1 MSADTHPEPVTR
13 AWQRA
18 LACLFLIFSGTV
30 NATVPEWNTH
40 DFRVRAWGVAE
51 GLPGNHVSAL
61 AQDAD
66 GFLWL
71 ATLTGVVR
79 FDGHRFQ
86 TFDASG
92 GELPSSRF
100 TALDIGPSGRLW
112 IGSEQG
118 HLIVRENGRFRVV
131 VPPHYPGHEVGEIAE
146 AADGSVWFTQGLTPR
161 EQERSTLFHWI
172 EGKTALRQDLESSFR
187 RYPRAREYNAL
198 DEPGGTLTLENR
210 FPELVLVRDADSA
223 VWARSFG
230 GSSVRLADGTADPVG
245 PGSTP
250 VLMFANAGLH
260 ARSGPAGVDIVALP
274 GGERLATL
282 PHDPERLR
290 GVWLR
295 DRRGLLWV
303 SVRDGLEAWAPGA
316 SAPLFTLHM
325 DSLVH
330 EMIEDREG
338 TLWLATRTRGLLQ
351 LTPHPVRH
359 FGPEQG
365 LPLPARLWKLP
376 DGRSVMSM
384 QLLEQKERDG
394 LHVMLALRPDGGVPQ
409 QEVLTSWLLET
420 GERPEWSADSSFGVL
435 WRGPEGRVRRVN
447 QSTAMIYRD
456 PYRADRVCGFGLTV
470 FCLRISGTAPPEQIA
485 EWALVAQTP
494 LLFDADGGLWLGTA
508 EGLHHLI
515 GDQQTTFTPDDGLP
529 VPDVRALLRGP
540 GNTLWIA
547 SYGGGLVHFDGQR
560 FKAIDQRAGLLDN
573 ALSGILA
580 DDHGAFW
587 LAGNRGIQ
595 RVLVSD
601 LEDLLAGRVARIPA
615 VLYGREH
622 GIDNP
627 ETTGAFSALAFGPY
641 LYFSTFGGLVRIDPE
656 RVAALEATPPSAYL
670 LDEHGNPLGGSGQG
684 WILDQ
689 GRRDLSLR
697 YTAIHMATGDN
708 LRFRYRLLG
717 LDDVW
722 VDGDGEREARFSRLP
737 PGDYQFEVQARHAG
751 GPWVSAPLPA
761 SIEVVPLWW
770 ETGAAKVF
778 GLCLLGALL
787 VAAWRVANGQV
798 RRRAEALE
806 ALVGER
812 TAALAEQSQRL
823 QALAEG
829 RARFM
834 SGISHELRTP
844 LSLILS
850 PLKDLG
856 EGMHGE
862 LPDSARKELARIER
876 NGRRLLRLVERLL
889 EVARVESGGQT
900 LQCRE
905 SDLGAAILS
914 LVEQLQPI
922 AQQQGSG
929 LEACLPAEP
938 VPVWFDPLLMESVL
952 INLMVNGLRHTPAGS
967 RVEVALLAADAGAV
981 VLEVRDNGPGI
992 PADALPHLFERF
1004 YRVRGEHASGAEGF
1018 GLGLPLVREV
1028 IERHGGQVDVQ
1039 SAGTGT
1045 CFTLRLRRGREHL
1058 SEADI
1063 AISPQEPRRQPSLLS
1078 LLDQPDAIQ
1087 PGPPQE
1093 AVEDESRRL
1102 VLVVDDNAELRR
1114 LVRSYLSPRYRV
1126 AEADTGASA
1135 LEATAAELPDLII
1148 SDVMMPIM
1156 DGYGL
1161 CKALRGNPDTDFI
1174 PILLLTAKAGLEHR
1188 IEGLEGGADAYLA
1201 KPFDRRE
1208 LVATIDGL
1216 IANRQRLRRHYLGSS
1231 PIEIDQ
1237 DVEESG
1243 ADLDCPLSPAGMP
1256 ASDLDVRAPG
1266 SPAAP
1271 ETYPYGRKLMATI
1284 ESHLADESFDVEAL
1298 AVAMAQERSTLYR
1311 TVKAQWGVTP
1321 SELLRETRLQRARRM
1336 LQSREGSVSEVAYA
1350 VGFKTVAH
1358 FSTSYRQ
1365 RFGLPPS
1372 RESARQTPESG
1383 PRAA

>member
-1 MSADTHPEPVTR
+1 
-13 AWQRA
+13 
-18 LACLFLIFSGTV
+18 LFLIFSGTV

-51 GLPGNHVSAL
+51 GLPGNHISAL

-112 IGSEQG
+112 LGSEQG

-316 SAPLFTLHM
+316 SAPLFTLPM

-351 LTPHPVRH
+351 LTPNPVRH

-435 WRGPEGRVRRVN
+435 WRGPDGRVHRVN

-627 ETTGAFSALAFGPY
+627 ETTGAFSALAVGPY

-670 LDEHGNPLGGSGQG
+670 LDEHDNPLGGSGQG
-684 WILDQ
+684 LILDQ
-689 GRRDLSLR
+689 ARRDLSLR
-697 YTAIHMATGDN
+697 YTAIHMAASDT

-722 VDGDGEREARFSRLP
+722 IDGDGEREARFSRLP

-900 LQCRE
+900 LHCRE

-922 AQQQGSG
+922 AGQRGST
-929 LEACLPAEP
+929 LVARIPPLP

-967 RVEVALLAADAGAV
+967 RVEV
-981 VLEVRDNGPGI
+981 VLEAPDADGAIVLRVRDNGPGI

-1028 IERHGGQVDVQ
+1028 VERHGGRVDVQ
-1039 SAGTGT
+1039 SSDAGS
-1045 CFTLRLRRGREHL
+1045 CFTLTLQSGRAHL
-1058 SEADI
+1058 GDADV
-1063 AISPQEPRRQPSLLS
+1063 ANSPPATRPQASLLPPPEPSL
-1078 LLDQPDAIQ
+1078 PDPSMSESKPI
-1087 PGPPQE
+1087 E
-1093 AVEDESRRL
+1093 EDHRRL

-1114 LVRSYLSPRYRV
+1114 LVGSYLMPRYRV
-1126 AEADTGASA
+1126 HEADTGASA
-1135 LEATAAELPDLII
+1135 LVSIAAHLPDLVV
-1148 SDVMMPIM
+1148 SDIMMPVM
-1156 DGYGL
+1156 DGHAL
-1161 CKALRGNPDTDFI
+1161 CKALRSSPDTDFI
-1174 PILLLTAKAGLEHR
+1174 PILMLTAKAGLEHR
-1188 IEGLEGGADAYLA
+1188 IEGLEEGADAYLS

-1216 IANRQRLRRHYLGSS
+1216 IANRQRLQAHYLRSTGS
-1231 PIEIDQ
+1231 PDHAATPPA
-1237 DVEESG
+1237 EE
-1243 ADLDCPLSPAGMP
+1243 P
-1256 ASDLDVRAPG
+1256 ASAPPQEG
-1266 SPAAP
+1266 SRSTEPSRYVQRLTAV
-1271 ETYPYGRKLMATI
+1271 I
-1284 ESHLADESFDVEAL
+1284 EAHLADERFDVDAL
-1298 AVAMAQERSTLYR
+1298 AVAMAQDRTTLYR
-1311 TVKAQWGVTP
+1311 TVKSHCGVAP
-1321 SELLRETRLQRARRM
+1321 SEILREARLLRSRALLRAG
-1336 LQSREGSVSEVAYA
+1336 EGTVSEVAYA

-1358 FSTSYRQ
+1358 FSNSYRQ
-1365 RFGLPPS
+1365 RFGETPS
-1372 RESARQTPESG
+1372 KELKGGLRDPS
-1383 PRAA
+1383 

>member
-1 MSADTHPEPVTR
+1 MSSGSLLRQRLPLLLLAVAGVAHGESRSWEAD
-13 AWQRA
+13 
-18 LACLFLIFSGTV
+18 
-30 NATVPEWNTH
+30 
-40 DFRVRAWGVAE
+40 DFRLREWGVAE

-71 ATLTGVVR
+71 ATLTGAVR
-79 FDGHRFQ
+79 FDGHSFQ

-112 IGSEQG
+112 LGTEQG
-118 HLIVRENGRFRVV
+118 HLLVREAGSFRVV
-131 VPPHYPGHEVGEIAE
+131 VDPYYPGYEVGEIAE
-146 AADGSVWFTQGLTPR
+146 AGDGSVWFTQGLTPLELDR
-161 EQERSTLFHWI
+161 PTLFQWSDGAARLRNDV
-172 EGKTALRQDLESSFR
+172 EGHFQRYRRERIYTAQ
-187 RYPRAREYNAL
+187 
-198 DEPGGTLTLENR
+198 DEPAGTLTLENR
-210 FPELVLVRDADSA
+210 FPEIVLVRDDGQA

-245 PGSTP
+245 PGATP
-250 VLMFANAGLH
+250 VLMFASADLH
-260 ARSGPAGVDIVALP
+260 ARSGPEGVDILAHP
-274 GGERLATL
+274 SGERLATL
-282 PHDPERLR
+282 PDDPQRLR

-303 SVRDGLEAWAPGA
+303 SVREGLEAWSPGA
-316 SAPLFTLHM
+316 TEALFRVPLDT
-325 DSLVH
+325 LVH

-351 LTPHPVRH
+351 LAPNPVRH
-359 FGPEQG
+359 FGPAEG
-365 LPLPARLWKLP
+365 LPRPAGLWKLP
-376 DGRSVMSM
+376 DGRSVMST
-384 QLLEQKERDG
+384 QLDERKLRDG
-394 LHVMLALRPDGGVPQ
+394 HYVLLALRDDGQVPRE
-409 QEVLTSWLLET
+409 EVLSSWTLDG
-420 GERPEWSADSSFGVL
+420 GERPEWSMDGSFGVL
-435 WRGPEGRVRRVN
+435 WRAPDGRVHRVH
-447 QSTAMIYRD
+447 QHTSMIYRD
-456 PYRADRVCGFGLTV
+456 PFRADRVCGFGKTV
-470 FCLRISGTAPPEQIA
+470 FCLRIAGTGPPERIA
-485 EWALVAQTP
+485 EWPMLAQTP
-494 LLFDADGGLWLGTA
+494 LLFDAEGGLWLGTA
-508 EGLHHLI
+508 AGLHHLI
-515 GDQQTTFTPDDGLP
+515 GDRQISYSRDDGLP
-529 VPDVRALLRGP
+529 VADVRALLRGP

-547 SYGGGLVHFDGQR
+547 TYGGGLVHFDGQR

-580 DDHGAFW
+580 DDHGALW

-595 RVLVSD
+595 RVLLTD
-601 LEDLLAGRVARIPA
+601 LEDFLAGRVTRIPA

-627 ETTGAFSALAFGPY
+627 ETTGAFSALALGPH
-641 LYFSTFGGLVRIDPE
+641 LYFSTFGGLVRIDPG
-656 RVAALEATPPSAYL
+656 RVAERERTPPTVHL
-670 LDEHGNPLGGSGQG
+670 LDEKAEALANIKYGWVLGE
-684 WILDQ
+684 
-689 GRRDLSLR
+689 GRRDLTLR
-697 YTAIHMATGDN
+697 YTAIHMGASET
-708 LRFRYRLLG
+708 LRFRHRLLG
-717 LDDVW
+717 LDEAW
-722 VDGDGEREARFSRLP
+722 VDGDDKREAHFSRLP
-737 PGDYQFEVQARHAG
+737 PGNYQFELQARHSG
-751 GPWVSAPLPA
+751 GPWMSAPLPA
-761 SIEVVPLWW
+761 PIEVVPLWW
-770 ETGAAKVF
+770 ETGAAKVL
-778 GLCLLGALL
+778 GLCMLGALMVL
-787 VAAWRVANGQV
+787 AWRAANAQI

-806 ALVGER
+806 VLVGER
-812 TAALAEQSQRL
+812 TAAVAEQSQRR
-823 QALAEG
+823 QASADG

-856 EGMHGE
+856 EGRHGD
-862 LPDSARKELARIER
+862 LPDSIRQELARIER

-900 LQCRE
+900 LHCVE
-905 SDLGAAILS
+905 ADLGQAIRS
-914 LVEQLQPI
+914 LVEQLQPM
-922 AQQQGSG
+922 AEQQGST
-929 LEACLPAEP
+929 LEAIIPGTA

-967 RVEVALLAADAGAV
+967 RVEVELHPGRTGDV

-992 PADALPHLFERF
+992 PADAVPHLFERF

-1028 IERHGGQVDVQ
+1028 IERHGGLVEVRSS
-1039 SAGTGT
+1039 SAGT
-1045 CFTLRLRRGREHL
+1045 CFTLRLKQGRTHL
-1058 SEADI
+1058 SDADI
-1063 AISPQEPRRQPSLLS
+1063 ASGPPAPRRQASLLS
-1078 LLDQPDAIQ
+1078 LTDTSDPVHDGSTPAPEQ
-1087 PGPPQE
+1087 
-1093 AVEDESRRL
+1093 DETLRL
-1102 VLVVDDNAELRR
+1102 VLVVDDNADLRR

-1135 LEATAAELPDLII
+1135 LTVVAAELPDLIV
-1148 SDVMMPIM
+1148 SDVMMPVM
-1156 DGYGL
+1156 DGHAF
-1161 CKALRGNPDTDFI
+1161 CQALRANPDTDFI

-1188 IEGLEGGADAYLA
+1188 IEGLQGGADAYLT

-1208 LVATIDGL
+1208 LVVTIDGL
-1216 IANRQRLRRHYLGSS
+1216 IANRQRLRRHYLASS
-1231 PIEIDQ
+1231 SIEVDH

-1243 ADLDCPLSPAGMP
+1243 ADLAGPPSPAGKP
-1256 ASDLDVRAPG
+1256 ASDLDVRDPAP
-1266 SPAAP
+1266 PAAP
-1271 ETYPYGRKLMATI
+1271 ESCPYGRKLMAAI

-1311 TVKAQWGVTP
+1311 AVKAQWGVTP

-1372 RESARQTPESG
+1372 REAARQTPESG
-1383 PRAA
+1383 PRSA